1 MTIEKKNGSTD
12 AAAKTADAEAAA
24 KLTGDSI
31 ADEREVLETL
41 TRILRR
47 EATEDTVVKLRTESR
62 STDEYGEAVV
72 ERREKVEIVKTRPRL
87 ADVTRAAELVGKYH
101 GMFGERLEGSIALPL
116 IICGE
121 DELR

>member
-1 MTIEKKNGSTD
+1 MTNEKKNGSTD

-72 ERREKVEIVKTRPRL
+72 ERSEKVEIVKARPRL